1 MNRLA
6 AEQIYDS
13 GKEPTVKKLL
23 AMDKALRK
31 LQKQVDRPTKNST
44 NSSKPPSSDIVKPHN
59 RDLAATD
66 NAAAKRKIG
75 GQPGHPK
82 YQRPLIPGNDISSF
96 YEYQLECCPDCF
108 GLMLPRPGKD
118 RILQQ
123 IEFVETPV
131 QKIQHKAY
139 AYWCAHCGKFHYAD
153 FPPPAVKAGLFKEH
167 ACATICF
174 LKFVGAMS
182 LSGIKKYCRDVLKT
196 KVTKGYLA
204 KVINKGML
212 AIRPAY
218 EELLKTLP
226 DQLILNVDETGHKEN
241 GKLFWTWIFRAPDF
255 AAFVIDK
262 SRGSQVLIEVL
273 GKEFKGVLGCDYFSA
288 YRKYMGDFSVTLQF
302 CLAHLIRDVK
312 YLCDRKEKIVSAH
325 GNQLLGGIK
334 ELFKTIHDR
343 DTLTPETFTA
353 KLNASRQTIIAIAT
367 ADAPDDKDCRNMANR
382 FLKHGNAYF
391 QFITTP
397 GIEPTNNI
405 AEQALRF
412 VVMYRHVSQG
422 TRSEKGRKACE
433 CFWSVV
439 ATCAIQGR
447 SAFTFIKDAFI
458 ALFNTSPY
466 PSLLPSPVSSP

>member
-1 MNRLA
+1 MNRHD
-6 AEQIYDS
+6 AENLFNS
-13 GKEPTVKKLL
+13 GKEPTICKLL
-23 AMDKALRK
+23 EMDRDLRALKRRI
-31 LQKQVDRPTKNST
+31 DRLSKNST
-44 NSSKPPSSDIVKPHN
+44 NSSKPPSSDIVKSRHP
-59 RDLAATD
+59 DQAATD
-66 NAAAKRKIG
+66 DAIAKKKIG

-82 YQRPLIPGNDISSF
+82 HQRPLFHENDISSF
-96 YEYQLECCPDCF
+96 YEYQLACCPDCS
-108 GLMLPRPGKD
+108 GQLLPRPDQD

-123 IEFVETPV
+123 VELVEKPV
-131 QKIQHKAY
+131 QKIQHKACT
-139 AYWCAHCGKFHYAD
+139 YWCAHCEKFHHAD

-167 ACATICF
+167 LCATICF

-182 LSGIKKYCRDVLKT
+182 LSGIKKYCRDVLDT

-204 KVINKGML
+204 KVIGKGMQ
-212 AIRPAY
+212 AIRPSY
-218 EELLKTLP
+218 EELLKMLP
-226 DQLILNVDETGHKEN
+226 DQGILNVDETGHKEN
-241 GKLFWTWIFRAPDF
+241 GKLLWTWIFRAPVF

-288 YRKYMGDFSVTLQF
+288 YRKYMGDFNIVLQF

-312 YLCDRKEKIVSAH
+312 YLCDRKDDIVSAH
-325 GNQLLGGIK
+325 GNRLLGAVK

-343 DTLTPETFTA
+343 DTLTPEAFCA
-353 KLNASRQTIIAIAT
+353 KLNVYRKTIIAIAT
-367 ADAPDDKDCRNMANR
+367 TDVPDDKDCRNMANR
-382 FLKHGNAYF
+382 FLKHGGAYF

-397 GIEPTNNI
+397 GIDPTNNI

-422 TRSEKGRKACE
+422 TRSENGRKACE

-447 SAFTFIKDAFI
+447 SAFSFIKDAFI
-458 ALFNTSPY
+458 AFFNGNPH
-466 PSLLPSPVSSP
+466 PSLCLSPASSP